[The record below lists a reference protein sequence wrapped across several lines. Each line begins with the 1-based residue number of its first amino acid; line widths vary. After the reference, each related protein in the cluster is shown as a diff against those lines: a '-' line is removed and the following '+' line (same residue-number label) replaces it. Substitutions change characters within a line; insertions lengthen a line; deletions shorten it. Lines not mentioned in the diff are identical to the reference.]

1 MTTKETLAKKSN
13 RYQVEMYG
21 KKGKKRKQTLANVD
35 ETPSHALDVVLATC
49 GKYRSCLE
57 PGCRRRWCAQ
67 RTGQVRASKHRP
79 RDRVSQTDVFCLC
92 ERCVLCREPCLPTE
106 ASKSAMRCT

>member
-35 ETPSHALDVVLATC
+35 ETPSHALHVVLATC
-49 GKYRSCLE
+49 GEYR
-57 PGCRRRWCAQ
+57 
-67 RTGQVRASKHRP
+67 
-79 RDRVSQTDVFCLC
+79 
-92 ERCVLCREPCLPTE
+92 
-106 ASKSAMRCT
+106 